1 MKHKNN
7 DMVPKIFIAV
17 VGVIL
22 TGIIVYYVM
31 NSVNSTTKL
40 ADSVILSTEEISI
53 GYEEHDIVMYDG
65 EDIRGSEVVNF
76 IKKHIGDYMPSDTA
90 PIYVEVVT
98 KASSSVYTHTYTNN
112 AYIDEIRNFS
122 SIDYYVK
129 PTAIFTGEVIR
140 TVNKVIIGVKFIQK

>member
-7 DMVPKIFIAV
+7 DMVPKIFLAV

-40 ADSVILSTEEISI
+40 ADSVISNTEEITI
-53 GYEEHDIVMYDG
+53 GYEEQDIVMYDG

-76 IKKHIGDYMPSDTA
+76 IKKHLGDYSASETA
-90 PIYVEVVT
+90 PIYVKVVT
-98 KASSSVYTHTYTNN
+98 KSIGGTNINEYTNN
-112 AYIDEIRNFS
+112 THMEDINNFS
-122 SIDYYVK
+122 NLQYYIK
-129 PTAIFTGEVIR
+129 PTAIFTGDVIR
-140 TVNKVIIGVKFIQK
+140 TENMVIEGVEFTQK